1 MKTKIVVLTLCVA
14 FVLGAVLSANAQLK
28 ANSPEDRAFSA
39 IEAEKNQ
46 GAKLQLLIDFDKNFP
61 NSEVQATIYSMMM
74 DIYKERNDTAK
85 VDEVGEK
92 AIKADPSNIDALMIL
107 ARNYAM
113 GKTNVDR
120 AVQYAQRAVDSVAKK
135 RGTPAPP
142 NYTDAQWKQYLD
154 SMDQS
159 AKGLLV
165 YAKSVKP

>member
-1 MKTKIVVLTLCVA
+1 MKTKIVLALCA
-14 FVLGAVLSANAQLK
+14 IFALGLIFSANAQLK

-46 GAKLQLLIDFDKNFP
+46 NTKLQLLLDFDKNFP
-61 NSEVQATIYSMMM
+61 NSEVAPNVYLMTM

-92 AIKADPSNIDALMIL
+92 ALKNDPSNIDVLMIL

-120 AVQYAQRAVDSVAKK
+120 GVQYAQRAVDAVAKK

-154 SMDQS
+154 TMDQS

-165 YAKSVKP
+165 YAKSMKP